1 MPHSAAKNR
10 EVLDAEA
17 ETIRLF
23 QQGMTTHQ
31 IADRLGVQP
40 PTIRRRLL
48 KRGLWKI
55 NTRDAINGSK
65 SGQTKK
71 KRAAEIREETANDAA
86 AYTRVDRTPC
96 SFCGVRA
103 DIGCRHQRI
112 WA

>member
-48 KRGLWKI
+48 KRGMWKI

-96 SFCGVRA
+96 SWCGTRA
-103 DIGCRHQRI
+103 DIGCRHTRNG
-112 WA
+112 